1 MEKGTVWVIGASSG
15 LGLATAQAFAADGW
29 LVISGARSFGAKP
42 ETDVGLAAI
51 HPIPLDVT
59 VEESREAF
67 AKSAFALSPQVDAL
81 IYCAAV
87 LMLGPCEETSHSDY
101 ERVMQTNF
109 LGLTA
114 MVSLVLPTMRNQRKG
129 KLILFSSINGLLGIP
144 FQSAYTASKH
154 AVEGYAECL
163 AMEVKPF
170 GIQVCLVEPG
180 DHRDGSQH
188 TRLHTRHSADGSPY
202 EPACSIAT
210 GLIHRDESNGLPPR
224 RLAQKVL
231 HNANRKHMRI
241 RLRVAKPDQRLAVV
255 LHDVLAPSL
264 NFRIL
269 QSYYGKGGRAKS

>member
-15 LGLATAQAFAADGW
+15 LGLATAEAFANDGW
-29 LVISGARSFGAKP
+29 RVISGARSFGTQSAGDP
-42 ETDVGLAAI
+42 TDGRI
-51 HPIPLDVT
+51 HRLGLDVT
-59 VEESREAF
+59 DTDSRKVFAEA
-67 AKSAFALSPQVDAL
+67 AFALSPRVDAL
-81 IYCAAV
+81 VYCAAV
-87 LMLGPCEETSHSDY
+87 LVLGPCESTSHSEY

-109 LGLTA
+109 LGLTD
-114 MVSLVLPTMRNQRKG
+114 MVSLVLPAMRHQHSG

-180 DHRDGSQH
+180 DHRGGSQH
-188 TRLHTRHSADGSPY
+188 TRLHTQNGQAVSPY
-202 EPACSIAT
+202 EPACGVAT
-210 GLIHRDESNGLPPR
+210 GIIHRDESNGLSPI
-224 RLAQKVL
+224 RLGQKVL
-231 HNANRKHMRI
+231 QNANRKQMRI

-255 LHDVLAPSL
+255 LHDLLAPSL

-269 QSYYGKGGRAKS
+269 RDYYGKGGRA